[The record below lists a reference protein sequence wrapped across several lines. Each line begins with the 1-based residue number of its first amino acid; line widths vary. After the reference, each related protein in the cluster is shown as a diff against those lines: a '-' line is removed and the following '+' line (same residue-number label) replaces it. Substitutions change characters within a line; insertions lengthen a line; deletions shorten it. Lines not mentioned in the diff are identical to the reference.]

1 MTQDGK
7 HRLVVEW
14 EDPLPHIEKAMTL
27 TGLEYMQ
34 AFVSGDV
41 PNAPIAQLMN
51 FEGQHVEEGRIIFEG
66 TPGERHYN
74 PIGTVHGGFAATL
87 LDSAL
92 ACAVHT
98 TLPQGMMYTTA
109 QLNINYT
116 RALRPNTGKV
126 ICEARVV
133 HRGSRVATAEA
144 TLKDEA
150 GKLYAHG
157 TTTCLIFPLDV

>member
-1 MTQDGK
+1 MTQNDK
-7 HRLVVEW
+7 QQLIIEW
-14 EDPLPHIEKAMTL
+14 EDPLPHLEKAMSSS
-27 TGLEYMQ
+27 GLEYMQ
-34 AFVSGDV
+34 AFINGEI
-41 PNAPIAQLMN
+41 PNAPIAQLMG
-51 FEGQHVEEGRIIFEG
+51 FKGRHVEEGRVAFEG
-66 TPGERHYN
+66 VPDERHYN

-98 TLPQGMMYTTA
+98 TLPQGMIYTTA

-133 HRGSRVATAEA
+133 HRGNRMATAEA